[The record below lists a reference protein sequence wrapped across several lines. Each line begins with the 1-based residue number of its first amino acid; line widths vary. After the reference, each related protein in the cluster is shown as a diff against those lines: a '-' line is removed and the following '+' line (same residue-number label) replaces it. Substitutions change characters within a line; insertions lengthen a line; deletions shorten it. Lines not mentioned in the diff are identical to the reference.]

1 MERRS
6 LKDEQGSLMPFWLD
20 DESSEEEPRFKVERQ
35 PPRTLSRD
43 AVDLV
48 MNAIPNSTVVGKKK
62 RTPMSEIAIRQV
74 HDFRN
79 RVKVA
84 LEEEPVSKK
93 TRVIMSVEK
102 TIERN
107 EQLEKQIVRDRIL
120 LSGIEDAIRNERK
133 QFLVEQKS
141 LQEYQNAERIADQA
155 YEETTRSQAH
165 PLASIPENHDFGTV
179 SFPSSDKQDDADKEI
194 DHESEA
200 TDLQFLARAESQ
212 LREILEPKQREIM
225 SSIELMDQ
233 LWMMEQAIDHFSKKK
248 KQKDTTRK

>member
-107 EQLEKQIVRDRIL
+107 VDTSLFAKEKISLKISLFVSLYI
-120 LSGIEDAIRNERK
+120 SSNYICFDARV
-133 QFLVEQKS
+133 F
-141 LQEYQNAERIADQA
+141 
-155 YEETTRSQAH
+155 
-165 PLASIPENHDFGTV
+165 V
-179 SFPSSDKQDDADKEI
+179 SHSN
-194 DHESEA
+194 
-200 TDLQFLARAESQ
+200 T
-212 LREILEPKQREIM
+212 
-225 SSIELMDQ
+225 
-233 LWMMEQAIDHFSKKK
+233 
-248 KQKDTTRK
+248 